1 MKTLPIAVE
10 QRHAQRSFELL
21 DPRCDARRHPMQLT
35 RGFDDAT
42 FIDDAFEYLKIDK
55 VHRSNSSI
63 IENDMV
69 LVIRHRRSIGPPPFC
84 DS

>member
-42 FIDDAFEYLKIDK
+42 FIDDALEHFKIDE
-55 VHRSNSSI
+55 VHGDKPILIQRTTYSKLFYI
-63 IENDMV
+63 IEHLIS
-69 LVIRHRRSIGPPPFC
+69 LV
-84 DS
+84 